1 MPKVYRMLRRL
12 LVVVLLL
19 ALRPEPASA
28 ASAKKIAGDASA
40 ALQQLYATTPAAK
53 VLGSQAKAILVFP
66 RILKAGFM
74 VGAQGGN
81 GALRKGGKT
90 VAYYNTVA
98 ASYGFQ
104 AGVQAFSYA
113 LFLMT
118 DSAVEYLDHSGGW
131 ELGTGPSLVVADVGA
146 AKSPAGRG
154 RDRAATARVRRPRRL
169 RPLPSHGGRGLEG
182 LPARARDAAGHPG
195 DRARQLRR
203 RDRHVRRRDIDLLPQ
218 GRPLLRTHRRPGR
231 RPRRLRGQVH
241 LRRLPAAAVPRP
253 VPGRPDASALDRLG
267 RETAASGRRALVS
280 SVSRRAHRPSR
291 STALDAPP

>member
-28 ASAKKIAGDASA
+28 ASAKKIAADASA

-53 VLGSQAKAILVFP
+53 VLGSQAKAILVCP

-118 DSAVEYLDHSGGW
+118 DSAVEYLDHAQG
-131 ELGTGPSLVVADVGA
+131 
-146 AKSPAGRG
+146 
-154 RDRAATARVRRPRRL
+154 RRL
-169 RPLPSHGGRGLEG
+169 RVRLRAEGAHGGH
-182 LPARARDAAGHPG
+182 RDPGFQDHP
-195 DRARQLRR
+195 D
-203 RDRHVRRRDIDLLPQ
+203 P
-218 GRPLLRTHRRPGR
+218 
-231 RPRRLRGQVH
+231 
-241 LRRLPAAAVPRP
+241 
-253 VPGRPDASALDRLG
+253 S
-267 RETAASGRRALVS
+267 RALTRAALQRVS
-280 SVSRRAHRPSR
+280 
-291 STALDAPP
+291 L